1 VKIRTSL
8 LLLLVCGTPALGF
21 AQTDIKSG
29 GTNRPA
35 RPRDDRVSV
44 SQLKV
49 AGRVY
54 VGERAPD
61 FELTS
66 SRERTVVLSRLRG
79 YLVLLHFTED
89 YRHLAAL
96 KEIDET
102 MTRLG
107 FVMMGVSKD
116 SPQALRAFSQREN
129 IPFELLAD
137 QTGEVSALYGL
148 YDSLHGETEP
158 GFVIIDRNGT
168 VRLALLGQSIPA
180 DQIVDLAR
188 FTLTNL

>member
-1 VKIRTSL
+1 MRIRTAL
-8 LLLLVCGTPALGF
+8 PLIACMAPALAL
-21 AQTDIKSG
+21 AQTETKPTG
-29 GTNRPA
+29 PTRPP
-35 RPRDDRVSV
+35 RPRDERVSV
-44 SQLKV
+44 AQLRV

-79 YLVLLHFTED
+79 YLVLLHFTGD
-89 YRHLAAL
+89 HRQFAAL
-96 KEIDET
+96 KGIDTT

-107 FVMMGVSKD
+107 FVMLGVSKD
-116 SPQALRAFSQREN
+116 SPQALRAFAQRED

-137 QTGEVSALYGL
+137 PTGEISALYGL
-148 YDSLHGETEP
+148 FDSVHGETEP
-158 GFVIIDRNGT
+158 GFVILDRTGT